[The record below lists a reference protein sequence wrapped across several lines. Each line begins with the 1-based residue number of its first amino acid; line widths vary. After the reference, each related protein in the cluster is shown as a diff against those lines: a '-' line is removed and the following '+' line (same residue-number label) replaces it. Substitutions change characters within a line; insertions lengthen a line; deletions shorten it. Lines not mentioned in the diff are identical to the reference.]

1 MSIERLKRYAA
12 CLDSLDT
19 SRYGKDE
26 LLEIERLRV
35 DIRSAIANKEGSRA
49 DALAKRTNKFLLD
62 QTSQPIHT
70 SDPASV
76 KEFKPASPRDP
87 AAVARLPGEE
97 FVARSH
103 GDAGAFAGGG
113 RFEASAYPDTAQVK
127 EIIGINPI
135 GPRFNCISGNAISFE
150 IPRYPSSI
158 ETLKKAL
165 QHLDS
170 LKLPKFNLRT
180 RCALWKYKKTIKKCI
195 DDNNE
200 ELARSIVS
208 SMPPEFTSLFM
219 R

>member
-19 SRYGKDE
+19 SRYGKDK

-76 KEFKPASPRDP
+76 KEFKPASPCDRGALASRP
-87 AAVARLPGEE
+87 REE
-97 FVARSH
+97 FAARSH
-103 GDAGAFAGGG
+103 GDVGAFSNGG
-113 RFEASAYPDTAQVK
+113 RFEASTYPDTAMVK
-127 EIIGINPI
+127 EIRINPI
-135 GPRFNCISGNAISFE
+135 GPRFNNISCNAISFE

-170 LKLPKFNLRT
+170 LKLPMFNLKT
-180 RCALWKYKKTIKKCI
+180 RYVLWKYKKTIKKCI
-195 DDNNE
+195 NDNNE